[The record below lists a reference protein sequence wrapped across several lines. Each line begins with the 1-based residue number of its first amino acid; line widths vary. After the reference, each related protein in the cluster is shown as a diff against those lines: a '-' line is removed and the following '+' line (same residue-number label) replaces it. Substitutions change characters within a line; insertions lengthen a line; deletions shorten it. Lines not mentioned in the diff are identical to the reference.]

1 MYLLDTNIISEL
13 KKLDSGKIHPQ
24 VQRWAY
30 SINLMQTKISVV
42 SITEIRTGILSLARK
57 DQAQA
62 ASLDNWFTNRL
73 LPAYRTRTLSVDT
86 EVALICAQLHIPA
99 KRPINDAYIAATA
112 IAHNLTPVTRN
123 VRDFQGL
130 PLMLENPLNKKEQ
143 QP

>member
-86 EVALICAQLHIPA
+86 EVALICAQLHILA

-130 PLMLENPLNKKEQ
+130 PLMLENPFE
-143 QP
+143 

>member
-112 IAHNLTPVTRN
+112 IAHNLTLVTCN

-130 PLMLENPLNKKEQ
+130 PLMLENPFE
-143 QP
+143 

>member
-42 SITEIRTGILSLARK
+42 SITEIRTGILSLARE

-130 PLMLENPLNKKEQ
+130 PLMLENPFE
-143 QP
+143 

>member
-1 MYLLDTNIISEL
+1 MYLLDTNIVSEL
-13 KKLDSGKIHPQ
+13 RKLETGKIHPQ
-24 VQRWAY
+24 VYRWIKSNGFTHTY
-30 SINLMQTKISVV
+30 ISAV
-42 SITEIRTGILSLARK
+42 TLAEIQTGILSLARK

-86 EVALICAQLHIPA
+86 EVALICAQLHTPT

-130 PLMLENPLNKKEQ
+130 PLMLENPFE
-143 QP
+143 

>member
-1 MYLLDTNIISEL
+1 MYLLNTNIISEL

-42 SITEIRTGILSLARK
+42 SITEIRTGILSLTRK

-112 IAHNLTPVTRN
+112 IAHNLTLVTRN

-130 PLMLENPLNKKEQ
+130 PLMLENPFE
-143 QP
+143 

>member
-1 MYLLDTNIISEL
+1 MYLLNTNIISEL

-42 SITEIRTGILSLARK
+42 SIIEIRTGILSLTRK

-112 IAHNLTPVTRN
+112 IAHNLTLVTRN

-130 PLMLENPLNKKEQ
+130 PLILENPFE
-143 QP
+143 

>member
-24 VQRWAY
+24 VQRWTY

-86 EVALICAQLHIPA
+86 EVALICAQLHIPT
-99 KRPINDAYIAATA
+99 KRPINDAYVAATA

-130 PLMLENPLNKKEQ
+130 PLMLENPFE
-143 QP
+143 

>member
-73 LPAYRTRTLSVDT
+73 LPAYRTKTLPVDT
-86 EVALICAQLHIPA
+86 KVALIYAQLNVPN

-112 IAHNLTPVTRN
+112 IAHKLKLVTRN
-123 VRDFQGL
+123 IQDFQGM
-130 PLMLENPLNKKEQ
+130 PITLENPFE
-143 QP
+143 

>member
-1 MYLLDTNIISEL
+1 MYLLDTNIISGL

-42 SITEIRTGILSLARK
+42 SITEIRTGILSLTRK

-73 LPAYRTRTLSVDT
+73 LPAYRTRTCQ
-86 EVALICAQLHIPA
+86 LIQ
-99 KRPINDAYIAATA
+99 KSRSY
-112 IAHNLTPVTRN
+112 AHNYTS
-123 VRDFQGL
+123 
-130 PLMLENPLNKKEQ
+130 PLNGQ
-143 QP
+143 

>member
-73 LPAYRTRTLSVDT
+73 LPAYRTRTLSIDT

-112 IAHNLTPVTRN
+112 IAHNLTLVTRN

-130 PLMLENPLNKKEQ
+130 PLMLENPFE
-143 QP
+143 

>member
-1 MYLLDTNIISEL
+1 MYLLDTNIVSEL
-13 KKLDSGKIHPQ
+13 RKLETGKIHPQ
-24 VQRWAY
+24 VYRWIKSNGFTHTY
-30 SINLMQTKISVV
+30 ISAVTLV
-42 SITEIRTGILSLARK
+42 EIQTGILSLARK

-112 IAHNLTPVTRN
+112 IAHNLTLVTRN

-130 PLMLENPLNKKEQ
+130 PLMLENPFE
-143 QP
+143 

>member
-62 ASLDNWFTNRL
+62 ASLDNRFTNRL

-112 IAHNLTPVTRN
+112 IAHNLTLVTRN

-130 PLMLENPLNKKEQ
+130 PLMLENPFE
-143 QP
+143 

>member
-42 SITEIRTGILSLARK
+42 SITEIRTDILSLARK

-112 IAHNLTPVTRN
+112 IAHNLTLVTCN

-130 PLMLENPLNKKEQ
+130 PLMLENPFE
-143 QP
+143 

>member
-62 ASLDNWFTNRL
+62 ASLDNWFTTVCCLPTVPGHCL
-73 LPAYRTRTLSVDT
+73 LIQKSRSY
-86 EVALICAQLHIPA
+86 
-99 KRPINDAYIAATA
+99 
-112 IAHNLTPVTRN
+112 AHNYTS
-123 VRDFQGL
+123 
-130 PLMLENPLNKKEQ
+130 PLNGQ
-143 QP
+143 

>member
-112 IAHNLTPVTRN
+112 IAHNLTPVTCN

-130 PLMLENPLNKKEQ
+130 PLMLENPFE
-143 QP
+143 

>member
-42 SITEIRTGILSLARK
+42 SIIEIRTGILSLARK
-57 DQAQA
+57 GQAQA

-73 LPAYRTRTLSVDT
+73 LPAYRTRPLSVDT

-130 PLMLENPLNKKEQ
+130 PLMLENPFE
-143 QP
+143 

>member
-42 SITEIRTGILSLARK
+42 SIIEIRTGILSLTRK

-73 LPAYRTRTLSVDT
+73 LPAYRTKTLPVDT
-86 EVALICAQLHIPA
+86 KVALIYAQLNVPN

-112 IAHNLTPVTRN
+112 IAHKLKLVTRN
-123 VRDFQGL
+123 IQDFQGM
-130 PLMLENPLNKKEQ
+130 PITLENPFE
-143 QP
+143 

>member
-30 SINLMQTKISVV
+30 SINLMQTKVSVV

-112 IAHNLTPVTRN
+112 IAHNLTLVTRN

-130 PLMLENPLNKKEQ
+130 PLMLENPFE
-143 QP
+143 

>member
-1 MYLLDTNIISEL
+1 MYLFDTNIISEL

-130 PLMLENPLNKKEQ
+130 PLMLENPFE
-143 QP
+143 

>member
-42 SITEIRTGILSLARK
+42 SITEIRTGILSLTRK
-57 DQAQA
+57 DQAKA

-130 PLMLENPLNKKEQ
+130 PLMLENPFE
-143 QP
+143 

>member
-24 VQRWAY
+24 IQRWAY

-86 EVALICAQLHIPA
+86 EVALICAQLHIPT

-130 PLMLENPLNKKEQ
+130 PLMLENPFE
-143 QP
+143 

>member
-130 PLMLENPLNKKEQ
+130 PLMLENPFE
-143 QP
+143 

>member
-1 MYLLDTNIISEL
+1 MYLLNTNIISEL

-86 EVALICAQLHIPA
+86 EVALICAQLHIPT

-112 IAHNLTPVTRN
+112 IAHNLTLVTRN

-130 PLMLENPLNKKEQ
+130 PLILENPFE
-143 QP
+143 

>member
-57 DQAQA
+57 GQAQA

-112 IAHNLTPVTRN
+112 IAHNLTLVTCN

-130 PLMLENPLNKKEQ
+130 PLMLENPFE
-143 QP
+143 

>member
-42 SITEIRTGILSLARK
+42 SIIEIRTGILSLARK

-112 IAHNLTPVTRN
+112 IAHNLTPVIRN

-130 PLMLENPLNKKEQ
+130 PLMLENPFE
-143 QP
+143 

>member
-42 SITEIRTGILSLARK
+42 SIIEIRTGILSLARK
-57 DQAQA
+57 GQAQA
-62 ASLDNWFTNRL
+62 ASFDNWFTNRL

-86 EVALICAQLHIPA
+86 EVALICAQLHIPT

-123 VRDFQGL
+123 MRDFQGL
-130 PLMLENPLNKKEQ
+130 PLMLENPFE
-143 QP
+143 

>member
-42 SITEIRTGILSLARK
+42 SITEIRTGLLSLTLK

-73 LPAYRTRTLSVDT
+73 LPAYRTRTLSIDT

-112 IAHNLTPVTRN
+112 IAHNLTLVTRN

-130 PLMLENPLNKKEQ
+130 PLMLENPFE
-143 QP
+143 

>member
-30 SINLMQTKISVV
+30 GINLMQTKISVV
-42 SITEIRTGILSLARK
+42 SITEIRTGILSLTRK

-99 KRPINDAYIAATA
+99 KRPINDTYIAATA

-130 PLMLENPLNKKEQ
+130 PLMLENPFE
-143 QP
+143 

>member
-42 SITEIRTGILSLARK
+42 SIIEIRTGILSLARK
-57 DQAQA
+57 GQAQA
-62 ASLDNWFTNRL
+62 ASFDNWFTNRL

-86 EVALICAQLHIPA
+86 EVALICALLHIPT

-112 IAHNLTPVTRN
+112 IAHNLTLVTRN

-130 PLMLENPLNKKEQ
+130 PLMLENPFE
-143 QP
+143 

>member
-62 ASLDNWFTNRL
+62 ASLDNWFTTVCC
-73 LPAYRTRTLSVDT
+73 LPTVPGHYQ
-86 EVALICAQLHIPA
+86 LIQ
-99 KRPINDAYIAATA
+99 KSRSD
-112 IAHNLTPVTRN
+112 AHNYTS
-123 VRDFQGL
+123 
-130 PLMLENPLNKKEQ
+130 PLNDQLMMPILQ
-143 QP
+143 QPQ

>member
-42 SITEIRTGILSLARK
+42 SITEIRTGILSLTRK

-86 EVALICAQLHIPA
+86 EVALICAQLHIPD

-130 PLMLENPLNKKEQ
+130 PLMLENPFE
-143 QP
+143 

>member
-42 SITEIRTGILSLARK
+42 SITEIRTGILSLTRK

-99 KRPINDAYIAATA
+99 KRPINDTYIAATA

-130 PLMLENPLNKKEQ
+130 PLMLENPFE
-143 QP
+143 

>member
-1 MYLLDTNIISEL
+1 MYLLNTNIISEL

-57 DQAQA
+57 GQAQA
-62 ASLDNWFTNRL
+62 ASFDNWFTNRL

-130 PLMLENPLNKKEQ
+130 PLMLENPFE
-143 QP
+143 

>member
-57 DQAQA
+57 DKAQA

-112 IAHNLTPVTRN
+112 IAHNLTLVTRN

-130 PLMLENPLNKKEQ
+130 PLMLENPFE
-143 QP
+143 

>member
-30 SINLMQTKISVV
+30 SINLIQTKISVV
-42 SITEIRTGILSLARK
+42 SIIEIRTGILSLARK

-123 VRDFQGL
+123 MRDFQGL
-130 PLMLENPLNKKEQ
+130 PLMLENPFE
-143 QP
+143 